1 MCRRI
6 ECPKCGRPTFAG
18 CGMHVEQVL
27 GNVPPEQRCQ
37 CRAARAKNP
46 GPPNASGALGWLK
59 ARFGK

>member
-1 MCRRI
+1 
-6 ECPKCGRPTFAG
+6 
-18 CGMHVEQVL
+18 MHVEQVL